1 MTWNLKGSGGP
12 PIDRVA
18 EVVRDHAPDV
28 LVVQEIRRHQA
39 CRLAATLG
47 WSRSWHRKHHPYGP
61 LAFWTTEGMALFTPH
76 RLTATTALSLTP
88 SISTWTYRH
97 RVLVHGLV
105 SRDDATAYR
114 VFDVHLA
121 SDADGVSDRR
131 DQVNSSLVCDRRVV
145 RTRDRRRRLQRRSAG
160 RGRVDP
166 DGRRPHRRLAVS
178 CPPSGRRRLH
188 EPGTRAAP
196 TARPRPRP
204 QTPPCSRWTSPPVT
218 SCWARSRT
226 TSPSSRRSR
235 CCGPTATFRSV
246 PSSGCAP
253 SR

>member
-18 EVVRDHAPDV
+18 QVVRDHAPDV

-39 CRLAATLG
+39 RRLAATLG

-131 DQVNSSLVCDRRVV
+131 DQAELVASAIAASGPAPVIVAGDFNDAAQVEVV
-145 RTRDRRRRLQRRSAG
+145 SILTAGGRIDAWPSAAH
-160 RGRVDP
+160 RP
-166 DGRRPHRRLAVS
+166 DGDGFTNPAHAPHQRLDHVLVPADASVLS
-178 CPPSGRRRLH
+178 VDVPAGDESWGEISDHL
-188 EPGTRAAP
+188 
-196 TARPRPRP
+196 
-204 QTPPCSRWTSPPVT
+204 PVV
-218 SCWARSRT
+218 
-226 TSPSSRRSR
+226 
-235 CCGPTATFRSV
+235 ATFEMLWADGDFQI
-246 PSSGCAP
+246 SSQ
-253 SR
+253 